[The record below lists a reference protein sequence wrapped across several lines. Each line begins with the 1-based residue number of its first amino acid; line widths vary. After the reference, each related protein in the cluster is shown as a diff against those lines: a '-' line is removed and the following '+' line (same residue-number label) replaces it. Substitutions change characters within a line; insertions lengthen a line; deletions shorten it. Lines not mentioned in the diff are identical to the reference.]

1 MKAQGIESVY
11 HTYQQ
16 EFDTSPELV
25 VSAPGRVNL
34 IGEHTD
40 YNDGFVL
47 PMAIDRKICI
57 GGSLRNDDRVQLYSL
72 NFQKTAE
79 FSISSLIK
87 EENWSDYIKGVIAE
101 YLKLGEQIQG
111 FNAVVYGDVP
121 LGSGLSSSA
130 AVEVATAFFL
140 AQLHGIA
147 ISPED
152 TAKLCQRAENRFVG
166 MNCGIMDQFI
176 SRLGQEGH
184 ALYLDC
190 RTLHYQ
196 LVPCDLDGYVVAIC
210 NSNVKRK
217 LVDSA
222 YNERRAQC
230 EKGVRILQ
238 TKLDGITALR
248 DVTSDQLEQHKS
260 AFSPIVYKRCKH
272 VITENERT
280 IHAVSALRQGDIS
293 RFGTLLNQSHASL
306 RDDYEVSC
314 SELDALVEIAQRVD
328 GTVGSR
334 MTGAGFGG
342 CTVSIVHESA
352 LETFTAAI
360 LDEYAERTGILAE
373 IYVSRASDGAR
384 VESIS
389 DKR

>member
-1 MKAQGIESVY
+1 MKAEGIGSVY

-72 NFQKTAE
+72 NFKKTAE

-87 EENWSDYIKGVIAE
+87 EKDWSDYIKGVIAE

-130 AVEVATAFFL
+130 AIEVATAFFL

-152 TAKLCQRAENRFVG
+152 TAKLCQRAENSFVG

-196 LVPCDLDGYVVAIC
+196 LVPCDLAGYVVAIC

-217 LVDSA
+217 LVDSG

-230 EKGVRILQ
+230 EEGVRIFQ
-238 TKLDGITALR
+238 TKLNGITALR

-260 AFSPIVYKRCKH
+260 AFSPVVYKRCKH
-272 VITENERT
+272 VVTENERT
-280 IHAVSALRQGDIS
+280 TKAVSALQQGDIS

-314 SELDALVEIAQRVD
+314 SELDALVEIAQHID

-352 LETFTAAI
+352 LKTFTAAI
-360 LDEYAERTGILAE
+360 LDEYAKRTGIRAE

-384 VESIS
+384 IESV
-389 DKR
+389 